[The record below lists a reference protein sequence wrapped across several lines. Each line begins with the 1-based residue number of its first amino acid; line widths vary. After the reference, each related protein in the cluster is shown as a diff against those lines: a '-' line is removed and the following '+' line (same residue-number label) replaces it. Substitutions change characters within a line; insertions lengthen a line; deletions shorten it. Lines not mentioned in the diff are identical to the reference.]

1 MSKSIYLAGPI
12 GGLNKGEANN
22 WRDDTIV
29 SLANMGMRGISP
41 LRCEPLIG
49 ERYNVTGYLDPKFGT
64 DRAIASKNLLDV
76 QSCDLTLC
84 HFPQDLTDAYGV
96 SLGTVVELAWAKALN
111 KPTILVS
118 THERLTKHPVIGAC
132 AGWILPTLDDA
143 LEVIEGIFTDY
154 VRPTHV
160 LADAHLP
167 KVIGRQKGNLA

>member
-1 MSKSIYLAGPI
+1 MGTKSIYLAGAI
-12 GGLNKGEANN
+12 GGLDKGEANN
-22 WRDDTIV
+22 WRDDMIV
-29 SLANMGMRGISP
+29 RLADMGMRGISP

-49 ERYNVTGYLDPKFGT
+49 ERYNMSGYTDPKFGT

-84 HFPQDLTDAYGV
+84 HFPADLTDAYGA

-118 THERLTKHPVIGAC
+118 THKKVVNHPVIGSC
-132 AGWILPTLDDA
+132 CSWILPSLDDA

-154 VRPTHV
+154 VRPVHI
-160 LADAHLP
+160 LGQAHDP
-167 KVIGRQKGNLA
+167 STMIKRRVG